1 MTSSIHSNDTEY
13 SLFAE
18 KDSAYESAKNYI
30 KDRVRWHD
38 LQDEDTNYHEDFFDQ
53 LSEAI
58 QSNDYNDMVS
68 IYNDWMSELQNDD
81 PDGVVFVSVS
91 RDKIKGAVCNCNDCG
106 GFSSA
111 KPIEN
116 KTIKPLSYPNGMNCS
131 ICNDHNQYAEPNQP
145 DGTTYTCYACDKLPK
160 LMLG

>member
-91 RDKIKGAVCNCNDCG
+91 RDKIKGAVCNCN
-106 GFSSA
+106 A
-111 KPIEN
+111 
-116 KTIKPLSYPNGMNCS
+116 
-131 ICNDHNQYAEPNQP
+131 
-145 DGTTYTCYACDKLPK
+145 
-160 LMLG
+160 